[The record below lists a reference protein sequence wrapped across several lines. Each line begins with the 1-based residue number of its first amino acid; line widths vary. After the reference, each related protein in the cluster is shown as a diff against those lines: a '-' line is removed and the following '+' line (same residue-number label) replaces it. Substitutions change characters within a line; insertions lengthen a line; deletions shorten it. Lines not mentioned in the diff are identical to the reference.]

1 MERNL
6 LIKKYCEVLDCGEAA
21 VFVGAGMSA
30 GAGFVQWSGLLK
42 DAAEELNYTID
53 DHTDLVALAQYY
65 VNETKDRMSFFNAI
79 KKNFPGGTTPLEN
92 HKVLASL
99 PIKTYWTT
107 NYDHLI
113 EDALLQEGKKIDIK
127 KTVNSLSVSSGGSDA
142 IVNKM
147 HGDIDDPTT
156 CILTRDDFE
165 NYDQTHKAFLDNL
178 MYDLRNKTFL
188 FLGLSFEDPN
198 LHTVFSYVRKLC
210 KDNRRRHYYI
220 TKIVSQN
227 SGESVE
233 AFEQRKRE
241 QSLFVEDL
249 KNYGISTCLIDD
261 YAYIT
266 KILSQIK
273 SGYQR
278 RSVFLSGAATFY
290 DPLKKEDVNTFI
302 RNLSAALIHEGFR
315 LVNGYGLGFGNE
327 VIAGALGQLQNDNKA
342 VDGNLLI
349 CPFPQGDKKLKSYW
363 TKLREDLISHTGISI
378 FLFGNKKDGNGN
390 RIDSNGMREEYDI
403 SKEHGN
409 LLIPVG
415 ATGDMALKLWNDQ
428 MNELS
433 SSHII
438 NKLSPS
444 VDDMN
449 NLKDTKSLNGL
460 LKVIINI
467 VKKALLN

>member
-6 LIKKYCEVLDCGEAA
+6 LIKKYCEALDCGEAA
-21 VFVGAGMSA
+21 IFVGAGMSA

-53 DHTDLVALAQYY
+53 EHTNLVALAQYY

-79 KKNFPGGTTPLEN
+79 KKNFPGGTAPLEN
-92 HKVLASL
+92 HKILASL

-113 EDALLQEGKKIDIK
+113 EDALLQEGKKVDVK

-142 IVNKM
+142 IVYKM

-178 MYDLRNKTFL
+178 TYDLRNKNFL
-188 FLGLSFEDPN
+188 FLGLSFDDPN

-210 KDNRRRHYYI
+210 KGNCRRHYYI

-261 YAYIT
+261 YADIT
-266 KILSQIK
+266 EILSQIK

-278 RSVFLSGAATFY
+278 RSVFLSGASTFY
-290 DPLKKEDVNTFI
+290 APFKKEDVDAFI

-315 LVNGYGLGFGNE
+315 IVNGYGLGFGNE
-327 VIAGALGQLQNDNKA
+327 VVAGAMGELAKDKKPLE
-342 VDGNLLI
+342 GNLI
-349 CPFPQGDKKLKSYW
+349 IRPFPQGNDYKKLW
-363 TKLREDLISHTGISI
+363 TEYRHDMISHTGISI
-378 FLFGNKKDGNGN
+378 FLFGNKKDEKGN

-403 SKEHGN
+403 SKRHDN
-409 LLIPVG
+409 FLIPVG

-444 VDDMN
+444 VDDMKK
-449 NLKDTKSLNGL
+449 LKDTESL
-460 LKVIINI
+460 LKFPTCS
-467 VKKALLN
+467 KCP

>member
-6 LIKKYCEVLDCGEAA
+6 LIKKYCEALDCGEAA
-21 VFVGAGMSA
+21 IFVGAGMSA

-53 DHTDLVALAQYY
+53 EHTNLVALAQYY

-79 KKNFPGGTTPLEN
+79 KKNFPGGTAPLEN
-92 HKVLASL
+92 HKILASL

-113 EDALLQEGKKIDIK
+113 EDALLQEGKKVDVK

-142 IVNKM
+142 IVYKM

-198 LHTVFSYVRKLC
+198 LHTVFSHVRKLC
-210 KDNRRRHYYI
+210 KENRRRHYYI
-220 TKIVSQN
+220 TRKAIKN
-227 SGESVE
+227 AKESDE
-233 AFEQRKRE
+233 TFKQRQRE
-241 QSLFVEDL
+241 QALFVEDL
-249 KNYGISTCLIDD
+249 KNYGITTCLIDD
-261 YAYIT
+261 FAEIT
-266 KILSQIK
+266 DLLKDIK
-273 SGYQR
+273 ARYQR

-290 DPLKKEDVNTFI
+290 DTFPENEVKTFV
-302 RNLSAALIHEGFR
+302 RDLSSALIHEGLR
-315 LVNGYGLGFGNE
+315 IVNGYGLGFGNE
-327 VIAGALGQLQNDNKA
+327 VIAGAMSQLDKEKRHI
-342 VDGNLLI
+342 DGNLI
-349 CPFPQGDKKLKSYW
+349 IRPFPQGISDHKEMWKQHR
-363 TKLREDLISHTGISI
+363 TDMISHTGISI
-378 FLFGNKKDGNGN
+378 FLFGNKKDVDGKKIN
-390 RIDSNGMREEYDI
+390 SNGMQEEYDI
-403 SKEHGN
+403 SKRHDN
-409 LLIPVG
+409 FLIPVG

-444 VDDMN
+444 VDDMK
-449 NLKDTKSLNGL
+449 NLKDTQSLNGL